1 MILNSKKNVF
11 LNKKNDRFVLMISK
25 PILALFLMILSTVCL
40 AQEGFKFGP
49 QVAFITSRTHVL
61 DKLPDNYN
69 FRFKSGFKLGFSAQ
83 YGFTPRFVLGTGLSY
98 VNKGYR
104 VFNDTNSKG
113 NVLKSNSSHIEL
125 PVNMIFKFK
134 MGASSRMR
142 FLWGGTLNYQLQ
154 TDQKILANEGN
165 TFAIKES
172 TQQQLYPMFNTGVE
186 IASENKAGN
195 VFVFGVY
202 YSQALSNQSILH
214 ISGSKASNTDV
225 FSLGYRGSYIGIGL
239 SYLFD
244 LKNFKKEEVFF
255 Y

>member
-1 MILNSKKNVF
+1 MILSSKKNVF
-11 LNKKNDRFVLMISK
+11 LNKKNDRFVLMISRS
-25 PILALFLMILSTVCL
+25 ILALFLFALSATCL
-40 AQEGFKFGP
+40 GQEGFKFGP
-49 QVAFITSRTHVL
+49 QVAFISSRTHVL
-61 DKLPDNYN
+61 DKLPDNFN
-69 FRFKSGFKLGFSAQ
+69 FRFKSGFKFGFTAQ
-83 YGFTPRFVLGTGLSY
+83 YGFTPKFVLGSGLSF

-113 NVLKSNSSHIEL
+113 NLLKSNLSHIEL
-125 PVNMIFKFK
+125 PLNMVFKFR

-142 FLWGGTLNYQLQ
+142 FLLGGTLNYQIK
-154 TDQKILANEGN
+154 TNEKILANNGE
-165 TFAIKES
+165 TFVIREKNE
-172 TQQQLYPMFNTGVE
+172 QQLYPMMNTGVE

-195 VFVFGVY
+195 VFVFGIY
-202 YSQALSNQSILH
+202 YSQAFSNQSILH
-214 ISGSKASNTDV
+214 VSGSKTASTDI

>member
-1 MILNSKKNVF
+1 MILTSKKNVF
-11 LNKKNDRFVLMISK
+11 LNKKNDRFVLMNSRS
-25 PILALFLMILSTVCL
+25 ILAVFLLSLSASCF

-49 QVAFITSRTHVL
+49 SVAFISSRTHVL

-69 FRFKSGFKLGFSAQ
+69 FRFKSGFKFGFSAQ
-83 YGFTPRFVLGTGLSY
+83 YGFTPKFVLGTGLSY

-113 NVLKSNSSHIEL
+113 NVIKSNLSHLEL
-125 PVNMIFKFK
+125 PVNMIFKFR

-142 FLWGGTLNYQLQ
+142 FLLGGTLNYQIK
-154 TDQKILANEGN
+154 TSEKILANNGG
-165 TFAIKES
+165 TFVIKEKN
-172 TQQQLYPMFNTGVE
+172 QQQIYPMLNTGVE

-195 VFVFGVY
+195 VFVFGIY
-202 YSQALSNQSILH
+202 YSQAFSDQSTLH
-214 ISGSKASNTDV
+214 ISGSKTASSDI
-225 FSLGYRGSYIGIGL
+225 FALGYRGSYIGIGL

>member
-1 MILNSKKNVF
+1 
-11 LNKKNDRFVLMISK
+11 
-25 PILALFLMILSTVCL
+25 
-40 AQEGFKFGP
+40 
-49 QVAFITSRTHVL
+49 
-61 DKLPDNYN
+61 
-69 FRFKSGFKLGFSAQ
+69 
-83 YGFTPRFVLGTGLSY
+83 
-98 VNKGYR
+98 
-104 VFNDTNSKG
+104 
-113 NVLKSNSSHIEL
+113 
-125 PVNMIFKFK
+125 

-142 FLWGGTLNYQLQ
+142 FLLGGTLNYQLQ

>member
-1 MILNSKKNVF
+1 MILKLKKKVF
-11 LNKKNDRFVLMISK
+11 VNKKNDRFVLMISRS
-25 PILALFLMILSTVCL
+25 ILALFLFVLSATCF

-49 QVAFITSRTHVL
+49 QVAFISSRTHVL
-61 DKLPDNYN
+61 DSLPDNFN
-69 FRFKSGFKLGFSAQ
+69 FRFKSGFKFGFTAQ
-83 YGFTPRFVLGTGLSY
+83 YGFTPKFVLSSGLSF
-98 VNKGYR
+98 VNKGFR

-113 NVLKSNSSHIEL
+113 NLIKSNLSHIEL
-125 PVNMIFKFK
+125 PVNMILKFR

-142 FLWGGTLNYQLQ
+142 FLLGGTLNYQIK
-154 TDQKILANEGN
+154 TTEKILANDGS
-165 TFAIKES
+165 TFVIREKN
-172 TQQQLYPMFNTGVE
+172 QNQIYPLLNTGVE

-202 YSQALSNQSILH
+202 YSQAFSNQSILH
-214 ISGSKASNTDV
+214 VSGSKNTSSDI